1 MKLKIITILAIIL
14 AVVTGINY
22 FGVKEEGKKV
32 NEIVFNETV
41 PSKVEDQKVQ
51 LELYVP
57 NKGLTKLETV
67 QVNVKYTQNK
77 SEVVRIVVE
86 NISNLLVER
95 GVISKPLGFINCFFS
110 GKDLYINLE
119 ENAEFK
125 GDSKKIIYI
134 LYSLSN
140 SLIDLGGVERVKF
153 LISDKEGTGVFE
165 QYYNKNTDI

>member
-1 MKLKIITILAIIL
+1 MKLKIITILSIIL
-14 AVVTGINY
+14 AIATGINY
-22 FGVKEEGKKV
+22 FSVKDDGQKV
-32 NEIVFNETV
+32 NEIVFSKTM
-41 PSKVEDQKVQ
+41 PSKVEDEKVQ

-57 NKGLTKLETV
+57 NKSLTKLEIV
-67 QVNVKYTQNK
+67 EVNVKYTQNK
-77 SEVVRIVVE
+77 SEVVKTVVE
-86 NISNLLVER
+86 NISTLLNER
-95 GVISKPLGFINCFFS
+95 GIISKNLGFINCFFS

-140 SLIDLGGVERVKF
+140 SLVNLGGVERVKF
-153 LISDKEGTGVFE
+153 LINNKEGTGIFE